1 MRMNL
6 QFKQQ
11 LSFVR
16 YYHRQLNKVTW
27 SMKCP
32 LPKVVSSCEDE
43 SSVQATTT
51 LYTVPSPTHQSNL
64 EHDYLSVER
73 NVLYQVSCRLSDE
86 FFWPIPFII
95 VEKEDRILQR
105 LRILPMLPPRRL
117 ESIREEMSIEIDKY
131 LPYYDGLPYYDER
144 SI

>member
-1 MRMNL
+1 MEHDY
-6 QFKQQ
+6 
-11 LSFVR
+11 LSVEQSVIR
-16 YYHRQLNKVTW
+16 
-27 SMKCP
+27 
-32 LPKVVSSCEDE
+32 CEDE

-51 LYTVPSPTHQSNL
+51 HCKVTSPTHQSNL

-86 FFWPIPFII
+86 IFWPIPFII
-95 VEKEDRILQR
+95 AKKEDRILQR
-105 LRILPMLPPRRL
+105 LGILPMLPPRRL

-131 LPYYDGLPYYDER
+131 YDEG